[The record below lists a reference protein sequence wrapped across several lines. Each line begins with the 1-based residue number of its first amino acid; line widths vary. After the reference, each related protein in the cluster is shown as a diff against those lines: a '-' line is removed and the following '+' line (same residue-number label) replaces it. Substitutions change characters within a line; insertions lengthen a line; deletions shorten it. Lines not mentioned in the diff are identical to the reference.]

1 MAAELAVQVEQALA
15 AGVSPWQIIA
25 DPGLGFAK
33 THEGNC
39 RCAPRLRRPLSP
51 VRKETAT
58 PRSSPSR
65 LGRRADVDG
74 ESAFR
79 TETRLLKNLPRLRAA
94 LPGFLRRAPLLVGA
108 SRKGFL
114 GTITGHEDARERD
127 AASAAANALA
137 VRAGANI
144 VRTHNVALTF
154 DAVRVAAAVARA

>member
-1 MAAELAVQVEQALA
+1 MRPSPSLPPFSCRRPEAATSELAVRV
-15 AGVSPWQIIA
+15 
-25 DPGLGFAK
+25 D
-33 THEGNC
+33 
-39 RCAPRLRRPLSP
+39 
-51 VRKETAT
+51 
-58 PRSSPSR
+58 
-65 LGRRADVDG
+65 RRADVDG
-74 ESAFR
+74 ESAVR

-114 GTITGHEDARERD
+114 GTITGHEDARECD